1 MLLLLLLLSIAQVY
15 AVLDA
20 EVEAHFGEATGA
32 VLALTTSAVLK
43 VATATPLAQVEPF
56 LLLLLLLRLL
66 LLLLLL
72 LLRLLPSVP
81 RPVVVVAVFLL
92 LRDVAADA
100 EVKPL
105 VVGAGEVEPVV
116 EREVEP
122 ASVQEG
128 HPGMLHRSPAADD
141 RASPCAAGAPT
152 THEAGGEA
160 EGGTGHGRL
169 FHHVVGA
176 ARAHGGG

>member
-1 MLLLLLLLSIAQVY
+1 MLLLLLLSIAQVY

-20 EVEAHFGEATGA
+20 EVEAHLGEATGA
-32 VLALTTSAVLK
+32 VLALTTSAFLK
-43 VATATPLAQVEPF
+43 VGTATPLAQVEPF
-56 LLLLLLLRLL
+56 LL